1 MSTIHECFDTCETW
15 CYETQ
20 PKCEKHGQIPSHCSS
35 CWYEAQPKCRHEEIS
50 TNCLKCK
57 Y

>member
-1 MSTIHECFDTCETW
+1 MKSIHKCFDTCETW
-15 CYETQ
+15 CYEAQ
-20 PKCEKHGQIPSHCSS
+20 PKCEKHGQIPSNCSS
-35 CWYEAQPKCRHEEIS
+35 CWYEAQPKCRHKEVS